1 VSLDIHGVFLY
12 TNFMIKN
19 CTICNTEFKDT
30 TFNLIKIYC
39 SYECKLIRDNK
50 AKRILP
56 DSITKSCAICNT
68 NFVDTTSRKHK
79 KYCSPKCR
87 NKFKMNNPVRKLFN
101 LKYKKNGR
109 RKEVLKKYFNS
120 DKGKKIRNHNTALRH
135 ARKLRAIPKWVG
147 KKELEQIK
155 LIYKSR
161 KKGYHVDHI
170 IPLKGDNVCGFHVP
184 NNLRVIKAK
193 YNMSKG
199 NKLIESLL

>member
-1 VSLDIHGVFLY
+1 
-12 TNFMIKN
+12 MIKN
-19 CTICNTEFKDT
+19 CTICSTEFKDT
-30 TFNLIKIYC
+30 TSNLIKKYC
-39 SYECKLIRDNK
+39 SYRCKIVRNNK
-50 AKRILP
+50 VKRILP
-56 DSITKSCAICNT
+56 DSITKSCAICNA

-79 KYCSPKCR
+79 KYCSSKCR
-87 NKFKMNNPVRKLFN
+87 NKFKMNNKARKIFN
-101 LKYKKNGR
+101 KRYVESGR
-109 RKEVLKKYFNS
+109 KSLVNKKYS
-120 DKGKKIRNHNTALRH
+120 RTTKGKLLKAHNCAMRH

-170 IPLKGDNVCGFHVP
+170 IPLKGDNVCGFHAP

-193 YNMSKG
+193 DNILKG